1 MATSAT
7 RMQTA
12 AKPAQSISQSIAEH
26 VVGCGYSALPASSIT
41 AAKRLM
47 LDTLAVGWAGT
58 SAPGAPE
65 AHGLLTEEGGRGDS
79 SLWGFGG
86 KLPPA
91 QATFLNSISGGAL
104 DYDGVNTVHA
114 EIVALPAALSIAE
127 REHSSGKDFLAA
139 FVIASDLCSRFGDSI
154 TGTHKGWFTTSI
166 YGGFGAAAA
175 AAKLLKL
182 DATATRHALGIAL
195 SQAAGT
201 QQSNIEQA
209 LTKRF
214 QGALAARSG
223 VFSAL
228 LAQRGIT
235 APREAIEGKFG
246 LFALYQEGN
255 PLKILGGLGQR
266 FEHENTAI
274 KKYPCCACSH
284 ASLEAAFGLIREYD
298 LKPDDVSAIEVTPC
312 SFRMSAIT
320 SPSRA
325 SDGAVRKNRPSSSA
339 VDKAGEVAEGDTI
352 TMPFGRATFC
362 KTAPVTPEQS
372 PPMMPL
378 TASDVTIFSAAVW
391 AAAASTQVES
401 PRTDVNVQPF
411 SALPEAFTSAI
422 AASAAL
428 AMWPV
433 KDSIGPVKPIKIPS
447 FTSSAE
453 ATEAQSAVAAVASS
467 SFFIFNSHVGSQ
479 SCL

>member
-255 PLKILGGLGQR
+255 PLKILDGLGQR

-298 LKPDDVSAIEVTPC
+298 LKPDDVSAIEVTHSTFMHRLVGAPFNPGDNPQVSAQFSVQYALAC
-312 SFRMSAIT
+312 ALLRRRMSVADLEDAAIHDPAIKSIT
-320 SPSRA
+320 ARIHIVVDDTLQSSRA
-325 SDGAVRKNRPSSSA
+325 PASVS
-339 VDKAGEVAEGDTI
+339 I
-352 TMPFGRATFC
+352 T
-362 KTAPVTPEQS
+362 TAKHGTLARTTEKFPWS
-372 PPMMPL
+372 PQDPP
-378 TASDVTIFSAAVW
+378 
-391 AAAASTQVES
+391 AAAALQEKL
-401 PRTDVNVQPF
+401 DACF
-411 SALPEAFTSAI
+411 
-422 AASAAL
+422 AA
-428 AMWPV
+428 
-433 KDSIGPVKPIKIPS
+433 GVKPLSKERSRLLMERVQNIEAVS
-447 FTSSAE
+447 DMSA
-453 ATEAQSAVAAVASS
+453 
-467 SFFIFNSHVGSQ
+467 FFAGIM
-479 SCL
+479 

>member
-7 RMQTA
+7 RLQTA
-12 AKPAQSISQSIAEH
+12 AKPAQSISQSIADH
-26 VVGCGYSALPASSIT
+26 VVGCGYTALPASSIT

-114 EIVALPAALSIAE
+114 DIVALPAALAIAE
-127 REHSSGKDFLAA
+127 RERSSGKDFLAA
-139 FVIASDLCSRFGDSI
+139 FVIASDLCSRFGDAI

-255 PLKILGGLGQR
+255 PLKILDGLGQR

-298 LKPDDVSAIEVTPC
+298 LKPDDVTAIEVTHSTFMHRLVGAPFNPGDNPQVSAQFSVQYAIAC
-312 SFRMSAIT
+312 ALLRRRMSVADLEDAAIHD
-320 SPSRA
+320 PA
-325 SDGAVRKNRPSSSA
+325 IK
-339 VDKAGEVAEGDTI
+339 
-352 TMPFGRATFC
+352 
-362 KTAPVTPEQS
+362 
-372 PPMMPL
+372 
-378 TASDVTIFSAAVW
+378 
-391 AAAASTQVES
+391 
-401 PRTDVNVQPF
+401 
-411 SALPEAFTSAI
+411 AI
-422 AASAAL
+422 AARIRITVDDTLKSSRAPASVSMTTAKHGTLSRTTEKFPWSPQDPPSAAAL
-428 AMWPV
+428 QEKLDACFAA
-433 KDSIGPVKPIKIPS
+433 GVKPLSKERSRLLIERVQNIEAVS
-447 FTSSAE
+447 DMSA
-453 ATEAQSAVAAVASS
+453 
-467 SFFIFNSHVGSQ
+467 FFAGIM
-479 SCL
+479 